1 MIYYVFIYKLTL
13 VIFAHFYHAHIKTNF
28 TYTLWDSLTLNN
40 LMVFCTLFCQGF
52 AHRKCLTKCNKK
64 NYYFIPGW
72 LIYILVRIISE
83 SNLHNYMWES
93 FLLGILFSNY

>member
-40 LMVFCTLFCQGF
+40 LIVFCTLFFCQGF
-52 AHRKCLTKCNKK
+52 AHHKCLTKCTPKELL
-64 NYYFIPGW
+64 FHSW
-72 LIYILVRIISE
+72 LVNIYLSSHYIRVQLA
-83 SNLHNYMWES
+83 
-93 FLLGILFSNY
+93 